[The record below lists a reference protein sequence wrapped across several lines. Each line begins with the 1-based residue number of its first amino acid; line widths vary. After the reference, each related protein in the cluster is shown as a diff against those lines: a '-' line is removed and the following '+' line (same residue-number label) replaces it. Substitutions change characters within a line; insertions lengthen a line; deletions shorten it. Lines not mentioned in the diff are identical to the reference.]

1 MKKTHIGWL
10 LRAASIALILIALMA
25 SYFSLTDAYGT
36 GSPYFGRTQNM
47 DKWSDPIPM
56 LTAIDLLC
64 ISAAILLWR
73 TGSRF
78 LSSANDA

>member
-1 MKKTHIGWL
+1 MKKTHMGWL

-25 SYFSLTDAYGT
+25 TYFSLTDAYGT

-56 LTAIDLLC
+56 LTAIDLL
-64 ISAAILLWR
+64 
-73 TGSRF
+73 
-78 LSSANDA
+78 SSPA